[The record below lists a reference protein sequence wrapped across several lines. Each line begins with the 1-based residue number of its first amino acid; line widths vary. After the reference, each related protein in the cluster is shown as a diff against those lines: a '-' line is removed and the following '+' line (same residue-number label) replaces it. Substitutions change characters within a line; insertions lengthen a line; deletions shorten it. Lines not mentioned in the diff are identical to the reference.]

1 MVIFALI
8 AIIAVLVGVIVTL
21 NNEIE
26 SLKVDVHYYTIEN
39 HRYIIRQVRD
49 EHRIDCIIKQA
60 CGWKR
65 LYKASEM
72 NAKACAELFNPNN
85 YLCVFCEI
93 PKEEPAADSTDF
105 LGTLTGILE
114 GEDTNAV

>member
-21 NNEIE
+21 NIEIE
-26 SLKVDVHYYTIEN
+26 SLKDDVHYYTIEN
-39 HRYIIRQVRD
+39 HRFIVKQVHD

-60 CGWKR
+60 GGWKR
-65 LYKASEM
+65 LYEASEM

-85 YLCVFCEI
+85 HLCVFCPI
-93 PKEEPAADSTDF
+93 PKEEPTTDSTDF
-105 LGTLTGILE
+105 LDTLNDILK